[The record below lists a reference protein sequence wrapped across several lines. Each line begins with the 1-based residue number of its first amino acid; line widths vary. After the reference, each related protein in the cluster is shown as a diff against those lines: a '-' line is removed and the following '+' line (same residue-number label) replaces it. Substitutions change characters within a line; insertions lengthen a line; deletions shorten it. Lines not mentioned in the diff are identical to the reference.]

1 MFFVNAIF
9 YHMFSIICPV
19 SPVHG
24 DSLFLKIQTTMP
36 CLTYIP
42 YCVVNHFEGWLFV
55 VVVHSAVAMQNG
67 DPLLLS
73 LLTVAPVHA
82 VVWPV
87 VPEAGEGEETL

>member
-9 YHMFSIICPV
+9 YQMFSIIHPV

-24 DSLFLKIQTTMP
+24 DLLFLKIQTTTP
-36 CLTYIP
+36 RLTYIP
-42 YCVVNHFEGWLFV
+42 YCIVNHFEGRLFV
-55 VVVHSAVAMQNG
+55 VVVHAAVAMQNG
-67 DPLLLS
+67 DPLLFS

-87 VPEAGEGEETL
+87 VPQAGEGEETL